1 MGSATDLLGELDK
14 RADERTKRQK
24 GWPSNARALSN
35 ALRRL
40 THNLRV
46 DGIDVTFDRE
56 KDKAR
61 RRIITI
67 TKVEGIYRPPASDRP
82 TEELPNTNPGQTADA
97 KPNDADA
104 NDGGSVHISVRNF
117 VSEKGSSD
125 AADDT
130 DARIPGLSK
139 DVLEVE

>member
-1 MGSATDLLGELDK
+1 MLGELDK
-14 RADERTKRQK
+14 QADARTKRQK
-24 GWPSNARALSN
+24 SWPANARSLSN

-40 THNLRV
+40 THNLRAT
-46 DGIDVTFDRE
+46 GIDVDFGRE
-56 KDKAR
+56 KDKGR

-67 TKVEGIYRPPASDRP
+67 TNVDGIYRPPASNRP
-82 TEELPNTNPGQTADA
+82 TEGMPDTNPNLPSDG
-97 KPNDADA
+97 KPNHEDA
-104 NDGGSVHISVRNF
+104 NDGGSVHISVRNS

-130 DARIPGLSK
+130 GARILGLSK

>member
-1 MGSATDLLGELDK
+1 MCIRDRGELDK
-14 RADERTKRQK
+14 RADERTKRHES
-24 GWPSNARALSN
+24 WPSNARALSN

-40 THNLRV
+40 THNLRAT
-46 DGIDVTFDRE
+46 GINVEFGRE
-56 KDKAR
+56 QDKGR

-67 TKVEGIYRPPASDRP
+67 TNVDGIYRPPASNRP
-82 TEELPNTNPGQTADA
+82 TEGMPDTNPNLTADG
-97 KPNDADA
+97 KPNHEDT
-104 NDGGSVHISVRNF
+104 NDDGSVHISVRNS

-130 DARIPGLSK
+130 DARILGLSK